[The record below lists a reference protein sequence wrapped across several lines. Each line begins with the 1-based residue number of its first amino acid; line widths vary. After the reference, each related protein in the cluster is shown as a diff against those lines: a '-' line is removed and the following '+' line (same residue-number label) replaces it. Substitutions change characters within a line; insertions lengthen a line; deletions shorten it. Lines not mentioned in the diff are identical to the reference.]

1 MRAIYF
7 YFDFISPYAYMAS
20 TKIEAIASRHG
31 RIIHWRPF
39 RLGITVTKV
48 MGLKPLLD
56 TPLKGDYLRKDVPRL
71 AKTLSIPLCDDMKIF
86 NPLPAQRLFH
96 AVPVVLAGAM
106 AKKLLNAR
114 WAQGRDLENVESLV
128 EIAAEVGIK
137 RTTVEWALESPH
149 TKTAVDEAT
158 RNAIE
163 NGVFG
168 SPTCIAEDELFWGM
182 DRLWL
187 LDNFLA
193 AGGRYQPKDSGHV
206 ANLDIILS

>member
-1 MRAIYF
+1 
-7 YFDFISPYAYMAS
+7 
-20 TKIEAIASRHG
+20 
-31 RIIHWRPF
+31 
-39 RLGITVTKV
+39 

-114 WAQGRDLENVESLV
+114 WAQGRDLESVESLV

-168 SPTCIAEDELFWGM
+168 SPICIAEDELFWGM

-206 ANLDIILS
+206 ANQDIILS